1 MAQHSRQMT
10 QKSARVG
17 AMLGQCWLLGAHV
30 GVILSLCWAK
40 NGVFIIWALALG
52 LRWTRHFSVMWGPE
66 NSGAATWWRFG
77 RARWRYVMRFR
88 RVPGQIPCE
97 ICEVPEGSGA
107 ETLWGSGWF
116 RRRRC
121 LVRFRR
127 VPVHIPCEV
136 PEGSGTDASWKAK
149 VVLMIFWHEHHKPL
163 LFIFTFLPLGQ
174 YRDFILGLL
183 VSDQLDS
190 IPNSLLKTPGSRLR
204 SVSKGCLW
212 LCIYFRWQVVNVQ
225 VRDLNHPREY

>member
-30 GVILSLCWAK
+30 GAILSLCWAK
-40 NGVFIIWALALG
+40 NGVFIWALALG

-88 RVPGQIPCE
+88 RVPGQIPYE
-97 ICEVPEGSGA
+97 ICKVPEGSGA

-136 PEGSGTDASWKAK
+136 PEGSGTDASWK
-149 VVLMIFWHEHHKPL
+149 
-163 LFIFTFLPLGQ
+163 
-174 YRDFILGLL
+174 
-183 VSDQLDS
+183 
-190 IPNSLLKTPGSRLR
+190 
-204 SVSKGCLW
+204 SKGFWWFFGMSIISPCFLFLHFYHW
-212 LCIYFRWQVVNVQ
+212 VSTGISSWAFWSQTSWILSQTPC
-225 VRDLNHPREY
+225 